1 MQTRLSLLEQAR
13 QTGPAYALIYRDGLM
28 PYAETVLG
36 SRKLLLAARWT
47 VALALLASAA
57 GLLLCYYLTGIG
69 GYASLTPLRLV
80 LFQLLW
86 LLPGLLLAGQVK
98 HF

>member
-1 MQTRLSLLEQAR
+1 
-13 QTGPAYALIYRDGLM
+13 M

-36 SRKLLLAARWT
+36 CRKLLLAVRRT
-47 VALALLASAA
+47 GALVCLAVVA

-98 HF
+98 YF